1 MNPTRRTILQ
11 AAALI
16 CCVPAITKLKPFGLQ
31 ATAKERLWHHGL
43 SLFGDLKYPPQ
54 FAHFDYVNP
63 NAPKSGTV
71 RQSAFGTYDNFNSA
85 VAGLKGNLAIGIDL
99 IYDTLLVPSLD
110 EASSEYGLIATA
122 VRHSSDF
129 SSATYRLRPDA
140 RWHDGHPIT
149 PGDVIFSF
157 NAFKANNPTLADYF
171 RHVTKV
177 EQTGDNEVTFT
188 FDPPGNRELPQIVG
202 QLTILPK
209 QWWESSDASGQ
220 KRNVADTTLEAPLGS
235 GPYRI
240 KTFEAG
246 GSVRYERVKDYWA
259 KDLNVRVGR
268 DNFDE
273 LQFDYYRDLT
283 VAFEAF
289 KADQLDWHEEYT
301 AKNWATG
308 YDFPAVREKRVVLE
322 QFPIRNVGIMQ
333 AFAFNI
339 RRDKFKDPR
348 LRRAFNFA
356 FNFDE
361 INYEIFYGEYK
372 RIKSYFEG
380 TELACFGIPQGREL
394 ELLTSLKSELPPEVF
409 TTPYWNPV
417 ARTET
422 QARDNL
428 LEAMRLLEL
437 AGFVV
442 RDLSLVN
449 LRNGEP
455 LTVEFLLPD
464 PSAERF
470 VSLYKASLERLGIQI
485 AVRVVDAVQYVN
497 RLRQWDFD
505 IINASWT
512 ESLSPGNE
520 QRDFWGSRA
529 ADTLG
534 SRNLVGIKNGAVNS
548 LINHIVF
555 AKNRSELVAAT
566 HALDRVLLWNHYVVP
581 QWTYQKERTA
591 RWDRFGKPDLMP
603 LYGQSAFPTVWWWDA
618 NRATEIASEP

>member
-1 MNPTRRTILQ
+1 MQPFELQ
-11 AAALI
+11 ANAE
-16 CCVPAITKLKPFGLQ
+16 
-31 ATAKERLWHHGL
+31 ERLWHHGL

-63 NAPKSGTV
+63 NAPKAGTV

-85 VAGLKGNLAIGIDL
+85 VAGLKGNLAIGIDV

-110 EASSEYGLIATA
+110 EASSEYGLIAAA
-122 VRHSSDF
+122 VSHSSDF
-129 SSATYRLRPDA
+129 SSATYRLRPEA
-140 RWHDGHPIT
+140 KWHDGHAIT
-149 PGDVIFSF
+149 PADVIFSF
-157 NAFKANNPTLADYF
+157 NAFKANNPTLAVYF

-177 EQTGDNEVTFT
+177 EQTEDTEVTFT

-202 QLTILPK
+202 QLTVLPK
-209 QWWESSDASGQ
+209 HWWESLDASGRR
-220 KRNVADTTLEAPLGS
+220 RNIAETTLEAPLGS

-246 GSVRYERVKDYWA
+246 TSVRYGRVKNYWA
-259 KDLNVRVGR
+259 KDLNVRVGQ

-273 LQFDYYRDLT
+273 LQFEYYRDLT

-301 AKNWATG
+301 AKNWTTG
-308 YDFPAVREKRVVLE
+308 YDFPAVREKRVVRE

-339 RRDKFKDPR
+339 RREKFKDPR

-356 FNFDE
+356 FNFEE

-380 TELACFGIPQGREL
+380 TELACSGIPQGREL
-394 ELLTSLKSELPPEVF
+394 ELLTPLKPELPPEVF

-422 QARDNL
+422 QARANL

-437 AGFVV
+437 TGFVV
-442 RDLSLVN
+442 RDLRLGN
-449 LRNGEP
+449 LRTGEP
-455 LTVEFLLPD
+455 LTIEFLLSD

-470 VSLYKASLERLGIQI
+470 VSSYKASLERLGIQVT
-485 AVRVVDAVQYVN
+485 VRVVDAVQYVN

-505 IINASWT
+505 IINASWA

-529 ADTLG
+529 ADMPG
-534 SRNLVGIKNGAVNS
+534 SRNLVGIRSDAVDS
-548 LINHIVF
+548 LIDHIVF
-555 AKNRSELVAAT
+555 AKDRSELVAST

-591 RWDRFGKPDLMP
+591 RWDRFGKPGLMP
-603 LYGQSAFPTVWWWDA
+603 IYGRSAFPTVWWWDTK
-618 NRATEIASEP
+618 RATEIASEP